1 MGKSFKVLL
10 KAGHGASM
18 AAPLT
23 ALVAVSQEFN

>member
-1 MGKSFKVLL
+1 MGASFKALL

-23 ALVAVSQEFN
+23 ALVAVS

>member
-1 MGKSFKVLL
+1 MGKSFKALL

-23 ALVAVSQEFN
+23 ALVSMR